1 LIKQRH
7 LKKGKNTMDAASM
20 AKAEAVRRAYA
31 QAKKMQEEGVPADM
45 IEDTLKRKLIDSG
58 LEPAA
63 AVMICAN
70 LPGVRPRPGDNSE
83 RARKDVIIGAGLIV
97 FGILVTWVSEFFAVK
112 KGGGTI
118 LLLWARYL
126 QVWVALAKAL

>member
-1 LIKQRH
+1 
-7 LKKGKNTMDAASM
+7 MDAASM

-97 FGILVTWVSEFFAVK
+97 FGILVPWVSEFFAVK
-112 KGGGTI
+112 KGGGYYI
-118 LLLWARYL
+118 
-126 QVWVALAKAL
+126 VALGPIFAGLGMLSKGALDYKKRF